1 MIPISRTDLFLL
13 IAGKHLLIALAI
25 VFVVYLLSF
34 LDKKDQ
40 WLHVQIGAALTSLY
54 LVVAFAVEWIS
65 YL

>member
-13 IAGKHLLIALAI
+13 IAGKHLLIALAFI
-25 VFVVYLLSF
+25 FVVYLLSF

-40 WLHVQIGAALTSLY
+40 WMCVGMASVFTAGYFIVS
-54 LVVAFAVEWIS
+54 VAVEWIC